1 MTFEAFNKHM
11 LNDFKTISY
20 AINDGMHVNKECFL
34 LTRQHNKICNMPL
47 VHESVGN

>member
-20 AINDGMHVNKECFL
+20 AINDGMHVNKVFPSWVAQCVQEI
-34 LTRQHNKICNMPL
+34 TIKYTI
-47 VHESVGN
+47 